1 MAPRDAAVVSEE
13 GERAARSSLWLSDPA
28 GRACTARR
36 EPARGAQDRL
46 VRNRSPIARRRRWSC
61 GLVNSRVAL
70 LLSRRGCGLMCM
82 WGCGLRPWQG
92 YTLTRTRDTQ
102 KRDPTL
108 RSALSAFSRFPKSK

>member
-46 VRNRSPIARRRRWSC
+46 VRNRSPTARRRRWSC

-70 LLSRRGCGLMCM
+70 LLSRASWLRIGVHVGMRPEALAGLHADAYERYSKT
-82 WGCGLRPWQG
+82 RP
-92 YTLTRTRDTQ
+92 Y
-102 KRDPTL
+102 PEV
-108 RSALSAFSRFPKSK
+108 SAFCFLSFP